1 MFPQKNNM
9 QKLTPFLW
17 FDKNILEAVDFYLS
31 VFPGSKIVNS
41 SHSSGTP
48 SGDLD
53 IVTLNILGIN
63 LTLMGA
69 GPEFKF
75 SEAVSFLIDCV
86 DQAEVDYYW
95 EKLSANP
102 QSGECGWTKDKYGLS
117 WQVVPQKLNEL
128 LSDPDPAAASRVM
141 QAMLKMKKI
150 IISDLQ
156 KAHDNI
162 N

>member
-1 MFPQKNNM
+1 M
-9 QKLTPFLW
+9 QKITPFLW
-17 FDKNILEAVDFYLS
+17 FDKNVLEAVDFYLS
-31 VFPGSKIVNS
+31 VFPDSKIVNS
-41 SHSSGTP
+41 THTPGTP

-53 IVTLNILGIN
+53 IVTINILGSD

-95 EKLSANP
+95 DKLSAHP
-102 QSGECGWTKDKYGLS
+102 ETEECGWLKDKYGLS
-117 WQVVPQKLNEL
+117 WQIVPQKLNQL
-128 LSDPDPAAASRVM
+128 LADPDPAKSGRVL
-141 QAMLKMKKI
+141 QSMLKMKKI

-156 KAHDNI
+156 EAYDNLS
-162 N
+162 

>member
-1 MFPQKNNM
+1 MSKI
-9 QKLTPFLW
+9 TPFLW
-17 FDKNILEAVDFYLS
+17 FDKNVLEAVDFYLS
-31 VFPGSKIVNS
+31 VFPNSKIVNS

-53 IVTLNILGIN
+53 IVTINIMGSD

-75 SEAVSFLIDCV
+75 SEAVSFLIDCQ
-86 DQAEVDYYW
+86 DQSEVDYYW
-95 EKLSANP
+95 EKLSARP
-102 QSGECGWTKDKYGLS
+102 ETEECGWLKDKFGLS

-128 LSDPDPAAASRVM
+128 LSDPDPIKSGRVM

-150 IISDLQ
+150 VITDLQ
-156 KAHDNI
+156 KAYDNHS
-162 N
+162 